1 MELFKVAWDIL
12 DTTDDEI
19 SDQEA
24 MESIAD
30 CSVPSFLEA
39 PKNTEFNQKLKIWKS
54 WNQKLKPHRSNSQ
67 MDKWTY

>member
-1 MELFKVAWDIL
+1 MELFKVAWDML

-30 CSVPSFLEA
+30 SSVPSFLGSA
-39 PKNTEFNQKLKIWKS
+39 KKQNSTKNSKIWKS
-54 WNQKLKPHRSNSQ
+54 
-67 MDKWTY
+67 